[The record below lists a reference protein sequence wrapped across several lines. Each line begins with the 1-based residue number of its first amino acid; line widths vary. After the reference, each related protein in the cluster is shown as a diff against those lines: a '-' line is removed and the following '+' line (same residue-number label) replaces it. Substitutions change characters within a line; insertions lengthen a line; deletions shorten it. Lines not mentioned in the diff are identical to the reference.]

1 MPELC
6 CAGQCWTVE
15 AGANLLDALNLA
27 GYRVPYSCRAGSCHA
42 CLVLCTEGEPEDARP
57 DALPP
62 EQRAAGW
69 RLACQCRV
77 RERLTVRVY
86 DPEREGIPA
95 SVHSLDWPASGLA
108 RLRLQPRRPFRYDAG
123 QHVLLWATQDV
134 ARPYSLA
141 SLPVEDA
148 WLEFHIDCRKP
159 GLFADRMRRLAPG
172 DTLRLGNLHGGAL
185 HYDPLWDGQ
194 PLLLLA
200 SGTGLAPLWA
210 ILREALRQG
219 HGAPIRLVHLGS
231 GYMDEALQALARQH
245 PQVDLE
251 RIEEGQGRQWLAALQ
266 PASRRTIALLCG
278 GDDFVQ
284 AATRRLF
291 MAGLP
296 RGQIFSDTFVSATHD
311 A

>member
-6 CAGQCWTVE
+6 CAGQCWSVE

-27 GYRVPYSCRAGSCHA
+27 GHRVPYSCRAGSCHA
-42 CLVLCTEGEPEDARP
+42 CMVRCTAGQPEDARP
-57 DALPP
+57 DALPFD
-62 EQRAAGW
+62 QRAAGW

-77 RERLTVRVY
+77 RESLNVEVY

-95 SVHSLDWPASGLA
+95 NVQHLDWPAKGIA
-108 RLRLQPRRPFRYDAG
+108 RLRLQPQRPFRYNAG
-123 QHVLLWATQDV
+123 QHVLLWTEQGV

-141 SLPVEDA
+141 SLPAEDA
-148 WLEFHIDCRKP
+148 WLEFHVDCRNP
-159 GLFADRMRRLAPG
+159 GAFSEAVRHLSLG

-185 HYDPLWDGQ
+185 HYDPLWENQ

-219 HGAPIRLVHLGS
+219 HTAPIRLIHVGYGYLG
-231 GYMDEALQALARQH
+231 EALEALALSQ
-245 PQVDLE
+245 PQVEVE
-251 RIEEGQGRQWLAALQ
+251 RVEEGQEWLASLQ
-266 PASRRTIALLCG
+266 PTSRRTIALLCG
-278 GDDFVQ
+278 GDGFVE
-284 AATRRLF
+284 AASRRLF
-291 MAGLP
+291 MTGLP
-296 RGQIFSDTFVSATHD
+296 RGQIFSDTFVSAKHD

>member
-15 AGANLLDALNLA
+15 ADANLLDALNLA
-27 GYRVPYSCRAGSCHA
+27 GHRVPYSCRAGSCHA
-42 CLVLCTEGEPEDARP
+42 CMVLCTEGEPEDARP
-57 DALPP
+57 DALPSD
-62 EQRAAGW
+62 QRAAGW

-95 SVHSLDWPASGLA
+95 SVRSVDWPASDIA
-108 RLRLQPRRPFRYDAG
+108 RLRLQPQRPFRYDAG
-123 QHVLLWATQDV
+123 QHVLLWTDQGI

-141 SLPVEDA
+141 SLPGEDA
-148 WLEFHIDCRKP
+148 WLEFHVDCRNP
-159 GLFADRMRRLAPG
+159 GAFADTVRRLGPG
-172 DTLRLGNLHGGAL
+172 DILRLGNLHGGAL
-185 HYDPLWDGQ
+185 HYDPLWQGL
-194 PLLLLA
+194 PLLLMA

-219 HGAPIRLVHLGS
+219 HGAQIRLVHLG
-231 GYMDEALQALARQH
+231 GAYMDDALNALAWHH
-245 PQVDLE
+245 PQLDVE
-251 RIEEGQGRQWLAALQ
+251 RVEEGQGQQWLSALQ

-278 GDDFVQ
+278 GEGFVQ

-296 RGQIFSDTFVSATHD
+296 RGQILSDSFVSAMRK